1 MRTRDDLKRW
11 KNYGYVMAPSNPRTK
26 QPKTAFLGNY
36 NNDGTKKFE
45 HKKDWPDDE
54 LMKAECLTKYERES
68 KTYTVDF
75 DDPDWIAHGYCSML
89 PDTFT
94 DGKIVDGKEITT
106 HKTYKIN
113 GAGAVKF
120 KYPPDAKGKNDG
132 LLVETLYSTNTIFE
146 GEGRAIINDVPPAET
161 NVDELEKK
169 LKLICFFTEVEKLY
183 DLSEGQG
190 LRDDFNLKFTGALA
204 RLDEQEYPTD
214 LLDRFH
220 EQFLINVN
228 DTAEV
233 KNRLKIARQRKNLE
247 VGKNVYGIKDLASC
261 LYVKSIPAYDLLK
274 PEEDAAVD
282 AQQLAEDS
290 DPKEYP
296 LIDGNTFDTIE
307 YPKVDYIM
315 KPIFTTR
322 SFNQIYGYYES
333 GKTVFGLALSI
344 AMASGQEFL
353 DWKCETSVPTLY
365 VESELPAELF
375 KKVRSSILM
384 QYYDINN
391 PQNNTYKGHRHFTLT
406 QDDLTN
412 NGFKYGFKSVAV
424 AKEHGKKAAED
435 YGRRGREFIESLLY
449 RIEKQTG
456 QKPFYFL
463 DNMSRLATF
472 DENKAPD
479 WHPFINWGIDLK
491 NKGYSGCF
499 VHHAN
504 KGNGNKGSSGSSF
517 IGRLLDTSIQLTKLE
532 NDYRFEM
539 PGDKNLQSSIEFDK
553 SRGFGG
559 SKWTRKRIITM
570 NEDGEWSNYPFLKQ
584 ISFEILKLHNQGLS
598 QEEIRQMANDKQVR
612 DANDNDYSASSV
624 DRLYLEL
631 VKEGLIIKE
640 RQAGCW
646 SCKKPISTEG
656 DEICDKCKTGIIC
669 TNVSD
674 ITGKECGKC
683 RCEKPK
689 KKK

>member
-1 MRTRDDLKRW
+1 MRTRDDLERW
-11 KNYGYVMAPSNPRTK
+11 RNFGFVMTPSDPETKAPITK
-26 QPKTAFLGNY
+26 EGKHFFDWTDDQLEIARRLAFY
-36 NNDGTKKFE
+36 Q
-45 HKKDWPDDE
+45 
-54 LMKAECLTKYERES
+54 RES
-68 KTYTVDF
+68 GVYTVDF
-75 DDPDWIAHGYCSML
+75 DDPDRVAHGYSSML

-94 DGKIVDGKEITT
+94 DGKVVNGSWLVT

-113 GAGAVKF
+113 GAGALKF
-120 KYPPDAKGKNDG
+120 RYPLDAKGKEDG
-132 LLVETLYSTNTIFE
+132 LLIETLYSTNTIFDGVDDE
-146 GEGRAIINDVPPAET
+146 KAVLNDVPPVET

-183 DLSEGQG
+183 DIGEGA
-190 LRDDFNLKFTGALA
+190 RDDFQLRLTGCLA
-204 RLDEQEYPTD
+204 RLDTHEYPTD
-214 LLDRFH
+214 ILDRFH
-220 EQFLINVN
+220 EQFLINVK
-228 DTAEV
+228 DTEEI
-233 KNRLKIARQRKNLE
+233 KKRLKIARQRKNLE
-247 VGKNVYGIKDLASC
+247 AGKNVYGIKDLASC
-261 LYVKSIPAYDLLK
+261 LHVKSIPAYDLLK
-274 PEEDAAVD
+274 PEEDDAVD
-282 AQQLAEDS
+282 TQEAMEES

-296 LIDGNTFDTIE
+296 LISGDVFDTID

-315 KPIFTTR
+315 EPIFTTR

-353 DWKCETSVPTLY
+353 GWECKNSVPTLY

-375 KKVRSSILM
+375 KGVRSSILN
-384 QYYDINN
+384 QYYDVNN
-391 PQNNTYKGHRHFTLT
+391 PQNSKFRGDRHFTLT

-412 NGFKYGFKSVAV
+412 NGFKYGFKSIAV

-449 RIEKQTG
+449 RIENQTG

-499 VHHAN
+499 IHHAN

-532 NDYRFEM
+532 NDYRFNM
-539 PGDKNLQSSIEFDK
+539 SGDKNLQSSIEFDK

-559 SKWTRKRIITM
+559 SKWTRKRIITF
-570 NEDGEWSNYPFLKQ
+570 NQDGEWEHYPFLKQ
-584 ISFEILKLHNQGLS
+584 ISFEILRLSEHGLT
-598 QEEIRQMANDKQVR
+598 QEEIRKMAENKEVR
-612 DANDNDYSASSV
+612 DGSDVAYSASSV

-631 VKEGLIIKE
+631 VKEGLIEKKRE
-640 RQAGCW
+640 TRCW
-646 SCKKPISTEG
+646 SCKQPIST
-656 DEICDKCKTGIIC
+656 DEDGSCEKCKTGIPC
-669 TNVSD
+669 SN
-674 ITGKECGKC
+674 CGKC
-683 RCEKPK
+683 ICEKPK

>member
-1 MRTRDDLKRW
+1 MVRSIDDLERW
-11 KNYGYVMAPSNPRTK
+11 KNYGFVMTPSDPETK
-26 QPKTAFLGNY
+26 RPITVDGKHCFDWSDDQLERAKRVAFY
-36 NNDGTKKFE
+36 Q
-45 HKKDWPDDE
+45 
-54 LMKAECLTKYERES
+54 RES
-68 KTYTVDF
+68 GVYTVDF
-75 DDPDWIAHGYCSML
+75 DDPDRVAHGYCSML

-94 DGKIVDGKEITT
+94 DGKVVDGKMITT

-120 KYPPDAKGKNDG
+120 KYPKDAKGKKDG
-132 LLVETLYSTNTIFE
+132 LLIETLTSTTTIFE
-146 GEGRAIINDVPPAET
+146 GNGGKAVLNDVPPAET

-169 LKLICFFTEVEKLY
+169 LKLICFFTEIEKLY

-204 RLDEQEYPTD
+204 RLDEKEYPTD
-214 LLDRFH
+214 LLNQFH
-220 EQFLINVN
+220 EQFLFNVN
-228 DTAEV
+228 DTAEL

-247 VGKNVYGIKDLASC
+247 AGKNVFGIKDLASC
-261 LYVKSIPAYDLLK
+261 LDVKSIPAYDLLK
-274 PEEDAAVD
+274 PNEIDSNEPLEDLD
-282 AQQLAEDS
+282 AT

-296 LIDGNTFDTIE
+296 LISGDVFDTIE

-315 KPIFTTR
+315 EPIFTTR

-344 AMASGQEFL
+344 AMASGKDFL
-353 DWKCETSVPTLY
+353 DWKCEKSVPTLY

-384 QYYDINN
+384 QYYDVNN
-391 PQNNTYKGHRHFTLT
+391 PQNTTYKGHRHFTLT

-424 AKEHGKKAAED
+424 AKEHGKKASED
-435 YGRRGREFIESLLY
+435 YGRRGREFIENLLY
-449 RIEKQTG
+449 KIEKQTG
-456 QKPFYFL
+456 EKPFYFL

-504 KGNGNKGSSGSSF
+504 KGNGSKGSSGSSF

-532 NDYRFEM
+532 NDYRFDM

-584 ISFEILKLHNQGLS
+584 ISFVILGLHNQGLT
-598 QEEIRQMANDKQVR
+598 QEEIRNMAKDKQVR
-612 DANDNDYSASSV
+612 DANDNDYSPSHV

-631 VKEGLIIKE
+631 VKEGLIVKSRE
-640 RQAGCW
+640 TGCW
-646 SCKKPISTEG
+646 SCKKPISTDG

-669 TNVSD
+669 TNVND
-674 ITGKECGKC
+674 KTGKECGKC

>member
-1 MRTRDDLKRW
+1 MRTRDDLERW
-11 KNYGYVMAPSNPRTK
+11 RNFGFIMTPSDPDTKAPITVDGKHCFIWSNDQLEIARRL
-26 QPKTAFLGNY
+26 AF
-36 NNDGTKKFE
+36 F
-45 HKKDWPDDE
+45 HK
-54 LMKAECLTKYERES
+54 ES
-68 KTYTVDF
+68 GVYTVDF
-75 DDPDWIAHGYCSML
+75 DDPDRVANDYSSML

-94 DGKIVDGKEITT
+94 DGKVVDGKMITT

-120 KYPPDAKGKNDG
+120 KYPPDAKGKKDG
-132 LLVETLYSTNTIFE
+132 LLIETLTSTNTIFDGVDE
-146 GEGRAIINDVPPAET
+146 DKAVLNDVPPVET

-169 LKLICFFTEVEKLY
+169 LKLICFFTEVQKLY
-183 DLSEGQG
+183 DVGDG
-190 LRDDFNLKFTGALA
+190 ARDDFHLKFTGALA
-204 RLDEQEYPTD
+204 RLDEQEYQTD
-214 LLDRFH
+214 LLDQFH

-228 DTAEV
+228 DTTEI
-233 KNRLKIARQRKNLE
+233 KKRLKIARQRKNLKA
-247 VGKNVYGIKDLASC
+247 GKNVYGIKDLASC
-261 LYVKSIPAYDLLK
+261 LDVKSIPAYDLLK
-274 PEEDAAVD
+274 PEEDATPDVEVD
-282 AQQLAEDS
+282 LTAT

-296 LIDGNTFDTIE
+296 LISGDVFDTID

-315 KPIFTTR
+315 EPIFTSR

-353 DWKCETSVPTLY
+353 DWKCQNSVPTLY

-384 QYYDINN
+384 QYYDVNN
-391 PQNNTYKGHRHFTLT
+391 PENNTYKGHRHFTLT

-424 AKEHGKKAAED
+424 AKEHGKKASED

-449 RIEKQTG
+449 KIEKKTG

-504 KGNGNKGSSGSSF
+504 KGNGAKGSSGSSF

-539 PGDKNLQSSIEFDK
+539 SGDKNLQSSIEFDK

-570 NEDGEWSNYPFLKQ
+570 NEEGEWSNYPFLKQ

-598 QEEIRQMANDKQVR
+598 QEEIRQLAKDKQVR

-631 VKEGLIIKE
+631 VREKLIIKDRE
-640 RQAGCW
+640 TFCW
-646 SCKKPISTEG
+646 SCKKPISSDG
-656 DEICDKCKTGIIC
+656 DEKCGTCKSGIIC
-669 TNVSD
+669 TNVND
-674 ITGKECGKC
+674 NTGEECGKC

>member
-1 MRTRDDLKRW
+1 MTRSIDDLKRW
-11 KNYGYVMAPSNPRTK
+11 KNYGFVMTPVAKDKSPGLEPQQKWRYDWSDEALLEAERIGVFHAPS
-26 QPKTAFLGNY
+26 
-36 NNDGTKKFE
+36 
-45 HKKDWPDDE
+45 
-54 LMKAECLTKYERES
+54 S
-68 KTYTVDF
+68 VYTIDF
-75 DDPDWIAHGYCSML
+75 DDPDYVAHGYCSML

-94 DGKIVDGKEITT
+94 DGKVVDGSWVTT

-113 GAGAVKF
+113 GAGAAKF
-120 KYPPDAKGKNDG
+120 KYPPKANGKKDG
-132 LLVETLYSTNTIFE
+132 LLIETLSSTQTIFD
-146 GEGRAIINDVPPAET
+146 GQDDKAVLNDVPPVEI

-183 DLSEGQG
+183 DIGEGA
-190 LRDDFNLKFTGALA
+190 RDDFHLKFTGALA
-204 RLDEQEYPTD
+204 RLAEPDYPTD
-214 LLDRFH
+214 LLDKFH

-228 DTAEV
+228 DTTEI
-233 KNRLKIARQRKNLE
+233 KKRLKVARQRKNLDAD
-247 VGKNVYGIKDLASC
+247 KNVYGIKDLASH
-261 LYVKSIPAYDLLK
+261 LNVKSIPAYDLLK
-274 PEEDAAVD
+274 PTEMDSNEPIEYVD
-282 AQQLAEDS
+282 S
-290 DPKEYP
+290 TDPKEYP
-296 LIDGNTFDTIE
+296 LISGDVFDTIE

-315 KPIFTTR
+315 EPIFTTR

-344 AMASGQEFL
+344 AMASGKDFL
-353 DWKCETSVPTLY
+353 DWKCEKSVPTLY

-384 QYYDINN
+384 QYYDVNN
-391 PQNNTYKGHRHFTLT
+391 PQNTTYKGHRHFTLT

-424 AKEHGKKAAED
+424 AKEHGKKASED
-435 YGRRGREFIESLLY
+435 YGRRGREFIENLLY
-449 RIEKQTG
+449 KIEKQTG
-456 QKPFYFL
+456 EKPFYFL

-504 KGNGNKGSSGSSF
+504 KGNGSKGSSGSSF

-532 NDYRFEM
+532 NDYRFDM

-584 ISFEILKLHNQGLS
+584 ISFVILGLHNQGLT
-598 QEEIRQMANDKQVR
+598 QEEIRNMAKDKQVR

-669 TNVSD
+669 TNVND
-674 ITGKECGKC
+674 KTGKECGKC

>member
-1 MRTRDDLKRW
+1 MRTRDDLERW
-11 KNYGYVMAPSNPRTK
+11 RNFGFVMTPSDPETKAPITK
-26 QPKTAFLGNY
+26 DGKHFFDWTDDQLEIARRLAFY
-36 NNDGTKKFE
+36 Q
-45 HKKDWPDDE
+45 
-54 LMKAECLTKYERES
+54 RES
-68 KTYTVDF
+68 GVYTVDF
-75 DDPDWIAHGYCSML
+75 DDPDRVAHGYSSML

-94 DGKIVDGKEITT
+94 DGKVVNGSWLVT

-113 GAGAVKF
+113 GAGALKF
-120 KYPPDAKGKNDG
+120 RYPLDAKGKEDG
-132 LLVETLYSTNTIFE
+132 LLIETLYSTNTIFDGVDDE
-146 GEGRAIINDVPPAET
+146 KAVLNDVPPVET

-183 DLSEGQG
+183 DIGEGA
-190 LRDDFNLKFTGALA
+190 RDDFQLRLTGCLA
-204 RLDEQEYPTD
+204 RLDTHEYPTD
-214 LLDRFH
+214 MLDRFH
-220 EQFLINVN
+220 EQFLINVK
-228 DTAEV
+228 DTEEI
-233 KNRLKIARQRKNLE
+233 KKRLKIARQRKNLE
-247 VGKNVYGIKDLASC
+247 AGKNVYGIKDLASY
-261 LYVKSIPAYDLLK
+261 LKVKSIPAYDLLK

-282 AQQLAEDS
+282 ALEEMEES

-296 LIDGNTFDTIE
+296 LISGDMFETID

-315 KPIFTTR
+315 EPIFTTR

-353 DWKCETSVPTLY
+353 GWKCETSVPTLY

-375 KKVRSSILM
+375 KKVRNSILN

-391 PQNNTYKGHRHFTLT
+391 PENNTFKGNRHFTLT

-412 NGFKYGFKSVAV
+412 NGFKYGFKSIAV

-504 KGNGNKGSSGSSF
+504 KGNGSKGSSGSSF

-532 NDYRFEM
+532 NDYRFDM

-584 ISFEILKLHNQGLS
+584 ISFVILGLHNQGLT
-598 QEEIRQMANDKQVR
+598 QEEIRNMAKDKQVR
-612 DANDNDYSASSV
+612 DANDNDYSPSHV

-631 VKEGLIIKE
+631 VKEGLIVKE

-646 SCKKPISTEG
+646 SCKKPISTDG

-669 TNVSD
+669 TNVND
-674 ITGKECGKC
+674 KTGKECGKC

>member
-1 MRTRDDLKRW
+1 MRTRDDLERW
-11 KNYGYVMAPSNPRTK
+11 RNFGFVMTPSDPETKAPITK
-26 QPKTAFLGNY
+26 DGKHFFDWTDDQLEIARRLAFY
-36 NNDGTKKFE
+36 Q
-45 HKKDWPDDE
+45 
-54 LMKAECLTKYERES
+54 RES
-68 KTYTVDF
+68 GVYTVDF
-75 DDPDWIAHGYCSML
+75 DDPDQVAHGYISML

-94 DGKIVDGKEITT
+94 DGKVADWCDAVMAT

-113 GAGAVKF
+113 GAGPVKF
-120 KYPPDAKGKNDG
+120 KYPPDAKGKKDG

-146 GEGRAIINDVPPAET
+146 GEGRIIINDVSPAET

-169 LKLICFFTEVEKLY
+169 LKLICFFTEVQKLY
-183 DLSEGQG
+183 DVGDG
-190 LRDDFNLKFTGALA
+190 ARDDFHLKFTGCLA

-214 LLDRFH
+214 LLDMFH

-228 DTAEV
+228 DTTEI
-233 KNRLKIARQRKNLE
+233 KKRLKIARQRKNLE
-247 VGKNVYGIKDLASC
+247 AAKNVYGIKDLAS
-261 LYVKSIPAYDLLK
+261 YFNVKSIPAYDLLK

-282 AQQLAEDS
+282 TQEAMEES

-296 LIDGNTFDTIE
+296 LISGDVFDTID

-315 KPIFTTR
+315 EPIFTTR

-384 QYYDINN
+384 QYYDVNN
-391 PQNNTYKGHRHFTLT
+391 PQNNTFKGDRHFTLT

-412 NGFKYGFKSVAV
+412 NGFKYGFKSIAV

-504 KGNGNKGSSGSSF
+504 KGNGSKGSSGSSF

-539 PGDKNLQSSIEFDK
+539 SGDKNLQSSIEFDK

-559 SKWTRKRIITM
+559 SKWTRKRIVTM

-631 VKEGLIIKE
+631 VKEGLIEKKRE
-640 RQAGCW
+640 TRCW
-646 SCKKPISTEG
+646 SCKQPIST
-656 DEICDKCKTGIIC
+656 DEDGSCEKCKTGIPC
-669 TNVSD
+669 SN
-674 ITGKECGKC
+674 CGKC
-683 RCEKPK
+683 ICEKPK

>member
-1 MRTRDDLKRW
+1 MRTRDDLERWRNFGFIMTPSDPDTKAPITVDGKHCFIWSNDQLEIAKRL
-11 KNYGYVMAPSNPRTK
+11 
-26 QPKTAFLGNY
+26 AF
-36 NNDGTKKFE
+36 F
-45 HKKDWPDDE
+45 HK
-54 LMKAECLTKYERES
+54 ES
-68 KTYTVDF
+68 GVYTIDF
-75 DDPDWIAHGYCSML
+75 DDPDRVANDYSSML

-94 DGKIVDGKEITT
+94 DGKVVNGSWVVT

-120 KYPPDAKGKNDG
+120 RYPPDAKGKKDG
-132 LLVETLYSTNTIFE
+132 LLIETLTSTNTIFDGVDE
-146 GEGRAIINDVPPAET
+146 DKAVLNDVPPVET

-169 LKLICFFTEVEKLY
+169 LKLICFFTEVQKLY
-183 DLSEGQG
+183 DVGDG
-190 LRDDFNLKFTGALA
+190 ARDDFHLKFTGALA
-204 RLDEQEYPTD
+204 RLDEQEYQTD
-214 LLDRFH
+214 LLDQFH

-228 DTAEV
+228 DTTEI
-233 KNRLKIARQRKNLE
+233 KKRLKIARQRKNLKA
-247 VGKNVYGIKDLASC
+247 GKNVYGIKDLASC
-261 LYVKSIPAYDLLK
+261 LDVKSIPAYDLLK
-274 PEEDAAVD
+274 PEEDATPDVEVD
-282 AQQLAEDS
+282 LTAT

-296 LIDGNTFDTIE
+296 LISGDVFDTID

-315 KPIFTTR
+315 EPIFTSR

-353 DWKCETSVPTLY
+353 DWKCQNSVPTLY

-384 QYYDINN
+384 QYYDVNN
-391 PQNNTYKGHRHFTLT
+391 PENNTYKGHRHFTLT

-424 AKEHGKKAAED
+424 AKEHGKKASDD

-449 RIEKQTG
+449 KIEKKTG

-504 KGNGNKGSSGSSF
+504 KGNGAKGSSGSSF

-539 PGDKNLQSSIEFDK
+539 SGDKNLQSSIEFDK

-570 NEDGEWSNYPFLKQ
+570 NEEGEWSNYPFLKQ

-598 QEEIRQMANDKQVR
+598 QEEIRQLAKDKQVR

-631 VKEGLIIKE
+631 VKEKLIVKDRE
-640 RQAGCW
+640 TFCW
-646 SCKKPISTEG
+646 SCKKPISSDG
-656 DEICDKCKTGIIC
+656 DEKCGTCKSGIIC
-669 TNVSD
+669 TNVND
-674 ITGKECGKC
+674 NTGEECGKC

>member
-1 MRTRDDLKRW
+1 MRTRDDLERWRNFGFIMTPSDPDTKAPITVDGKHCFIWSNDQLEIAKRL
-11 KNYGYVMAPSNPRTK
+11 
-26 QPKTAFLGNY
+26 AF
-36 NNDGTKKFE
+36 F
-45 HKKDWPDDE
+45 HK
-54 LMKAECLTKYERES
+54 ES
-68 KTYTVDF
+68 GVYTIDF
-75 DDPDWIAHGYCSML
+75 DDPDRVANDYSSML

-94 DGKIVDGKEITT
+94 DGKVVNGSWVVT

-120 KYPPDAKGKNDG
+120 RYPPDAKGKKDG
-132 LLVETLYSTNTIFE
+132 LLIETLTSTNTIFDGVDE
-146 GEGRAIINDVPPAET
+146 DKAVLNDVPPVET

-169 LKLICFFTEVEKLY
+169 LKLICFFTEVQKLY
-183 DLSEGQG
+183 DVGDG
-190 LRDDFNLKFTGALA
+190 ARDDFHLKFTGALA
-204 RLDEQEYPTD
+204 RLDEQEYQTD
-214 LLDRFH
+214 LLDQFH

-228 DTAEV
+228 DTTEI
-233 KNRLKIARQRKNLE
+233 KKRLKIARQRKNLKA
-247 VGKNVYGIKDLASC
+247 GKNVYGIKDLASC
-261 LYVKSIPAYDLLK
+261 LDVKSIPAYDLLK
-274 PEEDAAVD
+274 PEEDATPDVEVD
-282 AQQLAEDS
+282 LTAT

-296 LIDGNTFDTIE
+296 LISGDVFDTID

-315 KPIFTTR
+315 EPIFTSR

-353 DWKCETSVPTLY
+353 DWKCQNSVPTLY

-384 QYYDINN
+384 QYYDVNN
-391 PQNNTYKGHRHFTLT
+391 PENNTYKGHRHFTLT

-424 AKEHGKKAAED
+424 AKEHGKKASDD

-449 RIEKQTG
+449 KIEKKTG
-456 QKPFYFL
+456 QKPF
-463 DNMSRLATF
+463 
-472 DENKAPD
+472 

-499 VHHAN
+499 IHHAN
-504 KGNGNKGSSGSSF
+504 KGNGAKGSSGSSF

-539 PGDKNLQSSIEFDK
+539 SGDKNLQSSIEFDK

-570 NEDGEWSNYPFLKQ
+570 NEEGEWSNYPFLKQ

-598 QEEIRQMANDKQVR
+598 QEEIRQLAKDKQVR

-631 VKEGLIIKE
+631 VKEKLIVKDRE
-640 RQAGCW
+640 TFCW
-646 SCKKPISTEG
+646 SCKKPISSDG
-656 DEICDKCKTGIIC
+656 DEKCGTCKSGIIC
-669 TNVSD
+669 TNVND
-674 ITGKECGKC
+674 NTGEECGKC

>member
-1 MRTRDDLKRW
+1 MRTLDDLERW
-11 KNYGYVMAPSNPRTK
+11 KSYGFVMTPSDPETKAPITINGKHFFDWTDSQLERAK
-26 QPKTAFLGNY
+26 RVAFY
-36 NNDGTKKFE
+36 Q
-45 HKKDWPDDE
+45 
-54 LMKAECLTKYERES
+54 RES
-68 KTYTVDF
+68 GVYTVDF
-75 DDPDWIAHGYCSML
+75 DDPDYVAHGYISML

-94 DGKIVDGKEITT
+94 DGKKVNFGTRPNEDIRTVPT

-113 GAGAVKF
+113 GAGAVNF
-120 KYPPDAKGKNDG
+120 KYPLDAKGKKDG
-132 LLVETLYSTNTIFE
+132 LLVETLFSTNTIFE
-146 GEGRAIINDVPPAET
+146 GRGGRLVINDVPPAET
-161 NVDELEKK
+161 NVYELKKK

-183 DLSEGQG
+183 DVGEGA
-190 LRDDFNLKFTGALA
+190 RDDFQLRLTGCLA

-228 DTAEV
+228 DTEEI
-233 KNRLKIARQRKNLE
+233 KKRLKIARQRKNLE
-247 VGKNVYGIKDLASC
+247 AGKNVYGIKDLASY
-261 LYVKSIPAYDLLK
+261 LDVKSIPAYDLLK
-274 PEEDAAVD
+274 PEEDAADAVD
-282 AQQLAEDS
+282 DLEKMEQS

-296 LIDGNTFDTIE
+296 LISGDVFETID

-315 KPIFTTR
+315 EPIFTTR

-353 DWKCETSVPTLY
+353 GWKCETSVPTLY

-375 KKVRSSILM
+375 KKVRSSILN

-391 PQNNTYKGHRHFTLT
+391 PENNTFKGNRHFTLT

-412 NGFKYGFKSVAV
+412 NGFKYGFKSIAV

-463 DNMSRLATF
+463 DNMSRLATI

-504 KGNGNKGSSGSSF
+504 KGSGSKGSSGSSF

-570 NEDGEWSNYPFLKQ
+570 NEDGEWSHYPFLKQ

-598 QEEIRQMANDKQVR
+598 QEEIRKMAENKEVR
-612 DANDNDYSASSV
+612 DGSDTPYSASSV

-631 VKEGLIIKE
+631 VREGLIDRE
-640 RQAGCW
+640 TFCW
-646 SCKKPISTEG
+646 SCKKPISSDG
-656 DEICDKCKTGIIC
+656 DEKCETCKTGIIC
-669 TNVSD
+669 TNVND
-674 ITGKECGKC
+674 KTGEECGKC
-683 RCEKPK
+683 ICQKPK

>member
-1 MRTRDDLKRW
+1 MVRSIDDLERW
-11 KNYGYVMAPSNPRTK
+11 KNYGFVMTPSDPETK
-26 QPKTAFLGNY
+26 RPITVDGKHCFDWSDDQLERAKRVAFY
-36 NNDGTKKFE
+36 Q
-45 HKKDWPDDE
+45 
-54 LMKAECLTKYERES
+54 RES
-68 KTYTVDF
+68 GVYTVDF
-75 DDPDWIAHGYCSML
+75 DDPDRVAHGYCSML

-94 DGKIVDGKEITT
+94 DGKVVDGKMITT

-120 KYPPDAKGKNDG
+120 KYPKDAKGKNDG
-132 LLVETLYSTNTIFE
+132 LLIETLTSTTTIFE
-146 GEGRAIINDVPPAET
+146 GNGGKAVLNDVPPAET

-169 LKLICFFTEVEKLY
+169 LKLICFFTEIEKLY

-204 RLDEQEYPTD
+204 RLDEKEYPTD
-214 LLDRFH
+214 LLNQFH
-220 EQFLINVN
+220 EQFLFNVN
-228 DTAEV
+228 DTAEL

-247 VGKNVYGIKDLASC
+247 AGKNVFGIKDLASY
-261 LYVKSIPAYDLLK
+261 LDVKSIPAYDLLK
-274 PEEDAAVD
+274 PNEIDSNEPLEDLD
-282 AQQLAEDS
+282 AT

-296 LIDGNTFDTIE
+296 LISGDVFDTIE

-315 KPIFTTR
+315 EPIFTTR

-344 AMASGQEFL
+344 AMASGKDFL
-353 DWKCETSVPTLY
+353 DWKCEKSVPTLY

-384 QYYDINN
+384 QYYDVNN
-391 PQNNTYKGHRHFTLT
+391 PQNTTYKGHRHFTLT

-424 AKEHGKKAAED
+424 AKEHGKKASED
-435 YGRRGREFIESLLY
+435 YGRRGREFIENLLY
-449 RIEKQTG
+449 KIEKQTG
-456 QKPFYFL
+456 EKPFYFL

-504 KGNGNKGSSGSSF
+504 KGNGSKGSSGSSF

-532 NDYRFEM
+532 NDYRFDM

-584 ISFEILKLHNQGLS
+584 ISFVILGLHNQGLT
-598 QEEIRQMANDKQVR
+598 QEEIRNMAKDKQVR
-612 DANDNDYSASSV
+612 DANDNDYSPSHV

-631 VKEGLIIKE
+631 VKEELIVKSRE
-640 RQAGCW
+640 TGCW
-646 SCKKPISTEG
+646 SCKKPISTDG

-669 TNVSD
+669 TNVND
-674 ITGKECGKC
+674 KTGKECGKC

>member
-1 MRTRDDLKRW
+1 MTRSIDDLKRW
-11 KNYGYVMAPSNPRTK
+11 KSYGFNMTPVAKDKSPGLKPQQKWRYDWSDEELLEAERIGVFHAPS
-26 QPKTAFLGNY
+26 
-36 NNDGTKKFE
+36 
-45 HKKDWPDDE
+45 
-54 LMKAECLTKYERES
+54 S
-68 KTYTVDF
+68 VYTVDF
-75 DDPDWIAHGYCSML
+75 DDPDRIAHGYSSML

-94 DGKIVDGKEITT
+94 DGKVVDGSWVVT

-120 KYPPDAKGKNDG
+120 KYPPKAKGKNDG
-132 LLVETLYSTNTIFE
+132 LLIETLSSTQTIFD
-146 GEGRAIINDVPPAET
+146 GQDDKAVLNDVPPVET

-183 DLSEGQG
+183 DIGEGA
-190 LRDDFNLKFTGALA
+190 RDEFHLKFTGALA
-204 RLDEQEYPTD
+204 RLEEQEYPTD
-214 LLDRFH
+214 LLDMFH

-228 DTAEV
+228 DTAEI

-247 VGKNVYGIKDLASC
+247 AGKNVYGIKDLASH
-261 LYVKSIPAYDLLK
+261 LNVKSIPAYDLLK
-274 PEEDAAVD
+274 PTEMDSNEPLEDAMYAT
-282 AQQLAEDS
+282 

-296 LIDGNTFDTIE
+296 LISGDVFDTIE

-315 KPIFTTR
+315 EPIFTTR

-344 AMASGQEFL
+344 AMASGQDFL
-353 DWKCETSVPTLY
+353 DWKCEKSVPTLY

-384 QYYDINN
+384 QYYDVNN
-391 PQNNTYKGHRHFTLT
+391 PANNTYKGHRHFTLT

-424 AKEHGKKAAED
+424 AKEHGKKASED
-435 YGRRGREFIESLLY
+435 YGRRGREFIENLLY
-449 RIEKQTG
+449 KIEKQTG
-456 QKPFYFL
+456 EKPFYFL

-504 KGNGNKGSSGSSF
+504 KGNGSKGSSGSSF

-532 NDYRFEM
+532 NDYRFDM

-584 ISFEILKLHNQGLS
+584 ISFVILGLHNQGLS
-598 QEEIRQMANDKQVR
+598 QEDIRKLANDKQVR

-631 VKEGLIIKE
+631 VKEGLIPKN
-640 RQAGCW
+640 RKSGCW
-646 SCKKPISTEG
+646 SCKKEISTEA
-656 DEICDKCKTGIIC
+656 DEICQKCKTGIIC
-669 TNVSD
+669 TNVD
-674 ITGKECGKC
+674 DDTGKECGKC

>member
-1 MRTRDDLKRW
+1 MRTRDDLERW
-11 KNYGYVMAPSNPRTK
+11 RNFGFVMTPSDPETKAPITK
-26 QPKTAFLGNY
+26 DGKHFFDWTDDQLEIARRLAFY
-36 NNDGTKKFE
+36 Q
-45 HKKDWPDDE
+45 
-54 LMKAECLTKYERES
+54 RES
-68 KTYTVDF
+68 GVYTVDF
-75 DDPDWIAHGYCSML
+75 DDPDRVAHGYSSML

-94 DGKIVDGKEITT
+94 DGKVVNGSWVVT

-113 GAGAVKF
+113 GAGALKF
-120 KYPPDAKGKNDG
+120 RYPPDAKGKEDG
-132 LLVETLYSTNTIFE
+132 LLIETLYSTNTIFDGVDE
-146 GEGRAIINDVPPAET
+146 EKAVLNDVPPVET

-183 DLSEGQG
+183 DVGEGA
-190 LRDDFNLKFTGALA
+190 RDDFQLRLTGCLA
-204 RLDEQEYPTD
+204 RLDTHEYPTD
-214 LLDRFH
+214 ILDRFH
-220 EQFLINVN
+220 EQFLINVK
-228 DTAEV
+228 DTEEI
-233 KNRLKIARQRKNLE
+233 KKRLKIARQRKNLE
-247 VGKNVYGIKDLASC
+247 AGKNVYGIKDLASC
-261 LYVKSIPAYDLLK
+261 LHVKSIPAYDLLK

-282 AQQLAEDS
+282 AQEAMEES

-296 LIDGNTFDTIE
+296 LISGDVFDTID

-315 KPIFTTR
+315 EPIFTTR

-353 DWKCETSVPTLY
+353 GWKCETSVPTLY

-384 QYYDINN
+384 QYYDVNN
-391 PQNNTYKGHRHFTLT
+391 PENNTYKGHRHFTLT

-424 AKEHGKKAAED
+424 AKEHGKKASED

-449 RIEKQTG
+449 KIEKKTG

-504 KGNGNKGSSGSSF
+504 KGNGAKGSSGSSF

-539 PGDKNLQSSIEFDK
+539 SGDKNLQSSIEFDK

-570 NEDGEWSNYPFLKQ
+570 NEEGEWSNYPFLKQ

-598 QEEIRQMANDKQVR
+598 QEEIRQLAKDKQVR

-631 VKEGLIIKE
+631 VREKLIIKDRE
-640 RQAGCW
+640 TFCW
-646 SCKKPISTEG
+646 SCKKPISSDG
-656 DEICDKCKTGIIC
+656 DEKCGTCKSGIIC
-669 TNVSD
+669 TNVND
-674 ITGKECGKC
+674 NTGEECGKC
-683 RCEKPK
+683 RCENPK

>member
-1 MRTRDDLKRW
+1 MVRSIDDLERW
-11 KNYGYVMAPSNPRTK
+11 KNYGFVMTPSDPETK
-26 QPKTAFLGNY
+26 RPITVDGKHCFDWSDDQLERAKRVAFY
-36 NNDGTKKFE
+36 Q
-45 HKKDWPDDE
+45 
-54 LMKAECLTKYERES
+54 RES
-68 KTYTVDF
+68 GVYTVDF
-75 DDPDWIAHGYCSML
+75 DDPDRVAHGYCSML

-94 DGKIVDGKEITT
+94 DGKVVDGKMITT

-120 KYPPDAKGKNDG
+120 KYPKDAKGKNDG
-132 LLVETLYSTNTIFE
+132 LLIETLTSTTTIFE
-146 GEGRAIINDVPPAET
+146 GKGGKAVINDVPPAET

-169 LKLICFFTEVEKLY
+169 LKLICFFTEIEKLY

-204 RLDEQEYPTD
+204 RLDEKEYPTD
-214 LLDRFH
+214 LLNQFH
-220 EQFLINVN
+220 EQFLFNVN
-228 DTAEV
+228 DTAEL

-247 VGKNVYGIKDLASC
+247 AGKNVFGIKDLASC
-261 LYVKSIPAYDLLK
+261 LDVKSIPAYDLLK
-274 PEEDAAVD
+274 PNEIDSNEPLEDLD
-282 AQQLAEDS
+282 AT

-296 LIDGNTFDTIE
+296 LISGDVFDTIE

-315 KPIFTTR
+315 EPIFTTR

-344 AMASGQEFL
+344 AMASGKDFL
-353 DWKCETSVPTLY
+353 DWKCEKSVPTLY

-384 QYYDINN
+384 QYYDVNN
-391 PQNNTYKGHRHFTLT
+391 PQNTTYKGHRHFTLT

-424 AKEHGKKAAED
+424 AKEHGKKASED
-435 YGRRGREFIESLLY
+435 YGRRGREFIENLLY
-449 RIEKQTG
+449 KIEKQTG
-456 QKPFYFL
+456 EKPFYFL

-504 KGNGNKGSSGSSF
+504 KGNGSKGSSGSSF

-532 NDYRFEM
+532 NDYRFDM

-584 ISFEILKLHNQGLS
+584 ISFVILGLHNQGLT
-598 QEEIRQMANDKQVR
+598 QEEIRNMAKDKQVR
-612 DANDNDYSASSV
+612 DANDNDYSPSHV

-631 VKEGLIIKE
+631 VKEGLIVKSRE
-640 RQAGCW
+640 TGCW
-646 SCKKPISTEG
+646 SCKKPISTDG

-669 TNVSD
+669 TNVND
-674 ITGKECGKC
+674 KTGKECGKC

>member
-1 MRTRDDLKRW
+1 MRTRDDLERW
-11 KNYGYVMAPSNPRTK
+11 RNFGFVMTPSDPETKAPITK
-26 QPKTAFLGNY
+26 DGKHFFDWTDDQLEIARRLAFY
-36 NNDGTKKFE
+36 Q
-45 HKKDWPDDE
+45 
-54 LMKAECLTKYERES
+54 RES
-68 KTYTVDF
+68 GVYTVDF
-75 DDPDWIAHGYCSML
+75 DDPDRVAHGYSSML

-94 DGKIVDGKEITT
+94 DGKVVNGSWLVT

-113 GAGAVKF
+113 GAGALKF
-120 KYPPDAKGKNDG
+120 RYPPDAKGKEDG
-132 LLVETLYSTNTIFE
+132 LLIETLYSTNTIFDGVDE
-146 GEGRAIINDVPPAET
+146 EKAVLNDVPPVET

-183 DLSEGQG
+183 DVGEGA
-190 LRDDFNLKFTGALA
+190 RDDFQLRLTGCLA
-204 RLDEQEYPTD
+204 RLDTHEYPTD
-214 LLDRFH
+214 ILDRFH
-220 EQFLINVN
+220 EQFLINVK
-228 DTAEV
+228 DTEEI
-233 KNRLKIARQRKNLE
+233 KKRLKIARQRKNLE
-247 VGKNVYGIKDLASC
+247 AGKNVYGIKDLASC
-261 LYVKSIPAYDLLK
+261 LHVKSIPAYDLLK

-282 AQQLAEDS
+282 AQEAMEES

-296 LIDGNTFDTIE
+296 LISGDVFDTID

-315 KPIFTTR
+315 EPIFTTR

-353 DWKCETSVPTLY
+353 GWKCETSVPTLY

-384 QYYDINN
+384 QYYDVNN
-391 PQNNTYKGHRHFTLT
+391 PQNNTFKGDRHFTLT

-412 NGFKYGFKSVAV
+412 NGFKYGFKSIAV

-504 KGNGNKGSSGSSF
+504 KGNGSKGSSGSSF

-539 PGDKNLQSSIEFDK
+539 SGDKNLQSSIEFDK

-584 ISFEILKLHNQGLS
+584 ISFEILKLHNQGFS

-631 VKEGLIIKE
+631 VKEGLIEKKRE
-640 RQAGCW
+640 TRCW
-646 SCKKPISTEG
+646 SCKQPIST
-656 DEICDKCKTGIIC
+656 DEDGSCEKCKTGIPC
-669 TNVSD
+669 SN
-674 ITGKECGKC
+674 CGKC
-683 RCEKPK
+683 ICEKPK

>member
-1 MRTRDDLKRW
+1 MVRSIDDLERW
-11 KNYGYVMAPSNPRTK
+11 KNYGFVMTPSDPETK
-26 QPKTAFLGNY
+26 RPITVDGKHCFDWSDDQLERAKRVAFY
-36 NNDGTKKFE
+36 Q
-45 HKKDWPDDE
+45 
-54 LMKAECLTKYERES
+54 RES
-68 KTYTVDF
+68 GVYTVDF
-75 DDPDWIAHGYCSML
+75 DDPDRVAHGYCSML

-94 DGKIVDGKEITT
+94 DGKSVDGKMIPT

-120 KYPPDAKGKNDG
+120 KYPKDAKGKNDG
-132 LLVETLYSTNTIFE
+132 LLIETLTSTTTIFE
-146 GEGRAIINDVPPAET
+146 GKGGKAVINDVPPAET

-169 LKLICFFTEVEKLY
+169 LKLICFFTEIEKLY

-204 RLDEQEYPTD
+204 RLDEKEYPTD
-214 LLDRFH
+214 LLNQFH
-220 EQFLINVN
+220 EQFLFNVN
-228 DTAEV
+228 DTAEL

-247 VGKNVYGIKDLASC
+247 AGKNVFGIKDLASC
-261 LYVKSIPAYDLLK
+261 LDVKSIPAYDLLK
-274 PEEDAAVD
+274 PNEIDSNEPLEDLD
-282 AQQLAEDS
+282 AT

-296 LIDGNTFDTIE
+296 LISGDVFDTIE

-315 KPIFTTR
+315 EPIFTTR

-344 AMASGQEFL
+344 AMASGKDFL
-353 DWKCETSVPTLY
+353 DWKCEKSVPTLY

-384 QYYDINN
+384 QYYDVNN
-391 PQNNTYKGHRHFTLT
+391 PQNTTYKGHRHFTLT

-424 AKEHGKKAAED
+424 AKEHGKKASED
-435 YGRRGREFIESLLY
+435 YGRRGREFIENLLY
-449 RIEKQTG
+449 KIEKQTG
-456 QKPFYFL
+456 EKPFYFL

-504 KGNGNKGSSGSSF
+504 KGNGSKGSSGSSF

-532 NDYRFEM
+532 NDYRFDM

-584 ISFEILKLHNQGLS
+584 ISFVILGLHNQGLT
-598 QEEIRQMANDKQVR
+598 QEEIRNMAKDKQVR
-612 DANDNDYSASSV
+612 DANDNDYSPSHV

-631 VKEGLIIKE
+631 VKEGLIVKSRE
-640 RQAGCW
+640 TGCW
-646 SCKKPISTEG
+646 SCKKPISTDG

-669 TNVSD
+669 TNVND
-674 ITGKECGKC
+674 KTGKECGKC

>member
-1 MRTRDDLKRW
+1 MVRSIDDLERW
-11 KNYGYVMAPSNPRTK
+11 KNYGFVMTPSDPETK
-26 QPKTAFLGNY
+26 RPITVDGKHCFDWSDDQLERAKRVAFY
-36 NNDGTKKFE
+36 Q
-45 HKKDWPDDE
+45 
-54 LMKAECLTKYERES
+54 RES
-68 KTYTVDF
+68 GVYTVDF
-75 DDPDWIAHGYCSML
+75 DDPDRVAHGYCSML

-94 DGKIVDGKEITT
+94 DGKVVDGKMITT

-120 KYPPDAKGKNDG
+120 KYPKDAKGKNDG
-132 LLVETLYSTNTIFE
+132 LLIETLTSTTTIFE
-146 GEGRAIINDVPPAET
+146 GKGGKAVINDVPPAET

-169 LKLICFFTEVEKLY
+169 LKLICFFTEIEKLY

-204 RLDEQEYPTD
+204 RLDEKEYPTD
-214 LLDRFH
+214 LLNQFH
-220 EQFLINVN
+220 EQFLFNVN
-228 DTAEV
+228 DTAEL

-247 VGKNVYGIKDLASC
+247 AGKNVFGIKDLASC
-261 LYVKSIPAYDLLK
+261 LDVKSIPAYDLLK
-274 PEEDAAVD
+274 PNEIDSNEPLEDLD
-282 AQQLAEDS
+282 AT

-296 LIDGNTFDTIE
+296 LISGDVFDTIE

-315 KPIFTTR
+315 EPIFTTR

-344 AMASGQEFL
+344 AMASGKDFL
-353 DWKCETSVPTLY
+353 DWKCEKSVPTLY

-384 QYYDINN
+384 QYYDVNN
-391 PQNNTYKGHRHFTLT
+391 PQNTTYKGHRHFTLT

-424 AKEHGKKAAED
+424 AKEHGKKASED
-435 YGRRGREFIESLLY
+435 YGRRGREFIENLLY
-449 RIEKQTG
+449 KIEKQTG
-456 QKPFYFL
+456 EKPFYFL

-504 KGNGNKGSSGSSF
+504 KGNGSKGSSGSSF

-532 NDYRFEM
+532 NDYRFDM

-584 ISFEILKLHNQGLS
+584 ISFVILGLHNQGLT
-598 QEEIRQMANDKQVR
+598 QEEIRNMAKDKQVR
-612 DANDNDYSASSV
+612 DANDNDYSPSHV

-631 VKEGLIIKE
+631 VKEELIVKSRE
-640 RQAGCW
+640 TGCW
-646 SCKKPISTEG
+646 SCKKPISTDG

-669 TNVSD
+669 TNVND
-674 ITGKECGKC
+674 KTGKECGKC

>member
-11 KNYGYVMAPSNPRTK
+11 KSYGYVMTPSDPETKAPITVDKKHFFDWTDDQLEIAKRL
-26 QPKTAFLGNY
+26 AFY
-36 NNDGTKKFE
+36 Q
-45 HKKDWPDDE
+45 
-54 LMKAECLTKYERES
+54 RES
-68 KTYTVDF
+68 GVYTVDF
-75 DDPDWIAHGYCSML
+75 DDPDYVAHGYCSML

-94 DGKIVDGKEITT
+94 DGKMVDGKLIKT

-113 GAGAVKF
+113 GAGAAKF
-120 KYPPDAKGKNDG
+120 KYPPDAKGKKDG
-132 LLVETLYSTNTIFE
+132 LLVETLHTTNTIFE
-146 GEGRAIINDVPPAET
+146 GGDRVVINDVPPAET

-183 DLSEGQG
+183 DVGDG
-190 LRDDFNLKFTGALA
+190 ARDDFHLKFTGCLA

-214 LLDRFH
+214 LLDMFH

-228 DTAEV
+228 DTTEI
-233 KNRLKIARQRKNLE
+233 KKRLKIARQRKNLE
-247 VGKNVYGIKDLASC
+247 AGKNVYGIKDLAS
-261 LYVKSIPAYDLLK
+261 YFNVKSIRAYDLLK
-274 PEEDAAVD
+274 PPEDAAVD

-353 DWKCETSVPTLY
+353 DWECETPVPTLY

-375 KKVRSSILM
+375 KGVRSSILN
-384 QYYDINN
+384 QYYDVNN
-391 PQNNTYKGHRHFTLT
+391 PQNSKFRGDRHFTLT

-412 NGFKYGFKSVAV
+412 NGFKYGFKSIAV

-435 YGRRGREFIESLLY
+435 YGRKGREFIENLLY
-449 RIEKQTG
+449 KIEKQTG

-504 KGNGNKGSSGSSF
+504 KGNGAKGSSGSSF

-532 NDYRFEM
+532 NDYRFDM
-539 PGDKNLQSSIEFDK
+539 PGNKNLQSSIEFDK

-559 SKWTRKRIITM
+559 SKWTRKRIITF
-570 NEDGEWSNYPFLKQ
+570 NEDGEWSHYPFLKQ
-584 ISFEILKLHNQGLS
+584 VSFEILNLHEQGLT
-598 QEEIRQMANDKQVR
+598 QEEIRQMAKDKEVR
-612 DANDNDYSASSV
+612 DGSDTPYSASSV

-631 VKEGLIIKE
+631 VKEGLIVKE
-640 RQAGCW
+640 RSTGCW
-646 SCKKPISTEG
+646 SCKKPISTDA
-656 DEICDKCKTGIIC
+656 DEICEKCKTGIVC
-669 TNVSD
+669 NNVND
-674 ITGKECGKC
+674 KTGEECGKC
-683 RCEKPK
+683 ICEKPK
-689 KKK
+689 KKKSKY

>member
-1 MRTRDDLKRW
+1 MRTRDDLERWRNFGFIMTPSDPDTKAPITVDGKHCFIWSNDQLEIAKRL
-11 KNYGYVMAPSNPRTK
+11 
-26 QPKTAFLGNY
+26 AF
-36 NNDGTKKFE
+36 F
-45 HKKDWPDDE
+45 HK
-54 LMKAECLTKYERES
+54 ES
-68 KTYTVDF
+68 GVYTIDF
-75 DDPDWIAHGYCSML
+75 DDPDRVANDYSSML

-94 DGKIVDGKEITT
+94 DGKVVNGSWVVT
-106 HKTYKIN
+106 HKTYKIK

-120 KYPPDAKGKNDG
+120 RYPPDAKGKKDG
-132 LLVETLYSTNTIFE
+132 LLIETLTSTNTIFDGVDE
-146 GEGRAIINDVPPAET
+146 DKAVLNDVPPVET

-169 LKLICFFTEVEKLY
+169 LKLICFFTEVQKLY
-183 DLSEGQG
+183 DVGDG
-190 LRDDFNLKFTGALA
+190 ARDDFHLKFTGALA
-204 RLDEQEYPTD
+204 RLDEQEYQTD
-214 LLDRFH
+214 LLDQFH

-228 DTAEV
+228 DTTEI
-233 KNRLKIARQRKNLE
+233 KKRLKIARQRKNLKA
-247 VGKNVYGIKDLASC
+247 GKNVYGIKDLASC
-261 LYVKSIPAYDLLK
+261 LDVKSIPAYDLLK
-274 PEEDAAVD
+274 PEEDATPDVEVD
-282 AQQLAEDS
+282 LTAT

-296 LIDGNTFDTIE
+296 LISGDVFDTID

-315 KPIFTTR
+315 EPIFTSR

-353 DWKCETSVPTLY
+353 DWKCQNSVPTLY

-375 KKVRSSILM
+375 KKLRSSILM
-384 QYYDINN
+384 QYYDVNN
-391 PQNNTYKGHRHFTLT
+391 PENNTYKGHRHFTLT

-424 AKEHGKKAAED
+424 AKEHGKKASDD

-449 RIEKQTG
+449 KIEKKTG

-504 KGNGNKGSSGSSF
+504 KGNGAKGSSGSSF

-539 PGDKNLQSSIEFDK
+539 SGDKNLQSSIEFDK

-570 NEDGEWSNYPFLKQ
+570 NEEGEWSNYPFLKQ

-598 QEEIRQMANDKQVR
+598 QEEIRQLAKDKQVR

-631 VKEGLIIKE
+631 VKEKLIVKDRE
-640 RQAGCW
+640 TFCW
-646 SCKKPISTEG
+646 SCKKPISSDG
-656 DEICDKCKTGIIC
+656 DEKCGTCKSGIIC
-669 TNVSD
+669 TNVND
-674 ITGKECGKC
+674 NTGEECGKC

>member
-1 MRTRDDLKRW
+1 MRTRDDLERW
-11 KNYGYVMAPSNPRTK
+11 RNFGFVMTPSDPETKAPITK
-26 QPKTAFLGNY
+26 EGKHFFDWTDDQLEIARRLAFY
-36 NNDGTKKFE
+36 Q
-45 HKKDWPDDE
+45 
-54 LMKAECLTKYERES
+54 RES
-68 KTYTVDF
+68 GVYTVDF
-75 DDPDWIAHGYCSML
+75 DDPDRVAHGYSSML

-94 DGKIVDGKEITT
+94 DGKVVNGSWLVT

-113 GAGAVKF
+113 GAGALKF
-120 KYPPDAKGKNDG
+120 RYPLDAKGKEDG
-132 LLVETLYSTNTIFE
+132 LLIETLYSTNTIFDGVDDE
-146 GEGRAIINDVPPAET
+146 KAVLNDVPPVET

-183 DLSEGQG
+183 DIGEGA
-190 LRDDFNLKFTGALA
+190 RDDFHLKFTGALA
-204 RLDEQEYPTD
+204 RLAEPDYPTD
-214 LLDRFH
+214 LLDKFH

-228 DTAEV
+228 DTTEI
-233 KNRLKIARQRKNLE
+233 KKRLKVARQRKNLDAD
-247 VGKNVYGIKDLASC
+247 KNVYGIKDLASH
-261 LYVKSIPAYDLLK
+261 LNVKSIPAYDLLK
-274 PEEDAAVD
+274 PTEMDSNEPIEYVD
-282 AQQLAEDS
+282 S
-290 DPKEYP
+290 TDPKEYP
-296 LIDGNTFDTIE
+296 LISGDVFDTIE

-315 KPIFTTR
+315 EPILTTR

-353 DWKCETSVPTLY
+353 GWKCETSVPTLY

-384 QYYDINN
+384 QYYDVNN
-391 PQNNTYKGHRHFTLT
+391 PQNNTFKGDRHFTLT

-412 NGFKYGFKSVAV
+412 NGFKYGFKSIAV

-435 YGRRGREFIESLLY
+435 YGRRGREFIENLLFK
-449 RIEKQTG
+449 IEKRTG

-463 DNMSRLATF
+463 DNMSRLATI

-479 WHPFINWGIDLK
+479 WHPFINWGIDMK

-504 KGNGNKGSSGSSF
+504 KGGNNKGSSGSSF
-517 IGRLLDTSIQLTKLE
+517 IGRLLDTSIALRKLD
-532 NDYRFEM
+532 NDYRFDM
-539 PGDKNLQSSIEFDK
+539 KGDKNLQSSIEFDK

-570 NEDGEWSNYPFLKQ
+570 NEDGQWRNYPYLKQ
-584 ISFEILKLHNQGLS
+584 ISFEILKLSEQGFNQEQL
-598 QEEIRQMANDKQVR
+598 RQMAKDKEIK
-612 DANDNDYSASSV
+612 DSSGDSYSSSSV

-631 VKEGLIIKE
+631 VNLGLIE
-640 RQAGCW
+640 RKAHCW

-656 DEICDKCKTGIIC
+656 DKKCPKCNSGIIC
-669 TNVSD
+669 TNEND
-674 ITGKECGKC
+674 KTGKECGKC
-683 RCEKPK
+683 VCQNPK

>member
-1 MRTRDDLKRW
+1 MRTRDDLERW
-11 KNYGYVMAPSNPRTK
+11 RNFGFVMTPSDPETKAPITK
-26 QPKTAFLGNY
+26 DGKHFFDWTDDQLEIARRLAFY
-36 NNDGTKKFE
+36 Q
-45 HKKDWPDDE
+45 
-54 LMKAECLTKYERES
+54 RES
-68 KTYTVDF
+68 GVYTVDF
-75 DDPDWIAHGYCSML
+75 DDPDRVAHGYSSML

-94 DGKIVDGKEITT
+94 DGKVVNGSWLVT

-113 GAGAVKF
+113 GAGALKF
-120 KYPPDAKGKNDG
+120 RYPQDAKGKEDG
-132 LLVETLYSTNTIFE
+132 LLIETLYSTNTIFDGVDE
-146 GEGRAIINDVPPAET
+146 EKAVLNDVPPVET

-183 DLSEGQG
+183 DVGEGARDNFQ
-190 LRDDFNLKFTGALA
+190 LRLTGCLA
-204 RLDEQEYPTD
+204 RLDTHEYPTD

-228 DTAEV
+228 DTEEI
-233 KNRLKIARQRKNLE
+233 KKRLKIARQRKNLE
-247 VGKNVYGIKDLASC
+247 AAKNVYGIKDLASY
-261 LYVKSIPAYDLLK
+261 LKVKSIPAYDLLK

-282 AQQLAEDS
+282 AQEAMEDS
-290 DPKEYP
+290 DPNQYP

-353 DWKCETSVPTLY
+353 GWECETPVPTLY

-375 KKVRSSILM
+375 KGVRSSILN
-384 QYYDINN
+384 QYYDVNN
-391 PQNNTYKGHRHFTLT
+391 PQNSKFRGDRHFTLT

-412 NGFKYGFKSVAV
+412 NGFKYGFKSIAV

-504 KGNGNKGSSGSSF
+504 KGNGSKGSSGSSF

-539 PGDKNLQSSIEFDK
+539 SGDKNLQSSIEFDK

-559 SKWTRKRIITM
+559 SKWTRKRIVTM

-631 VKEGLIIKE
+631 VKEGLIEKKRE
-640 RQAGCW
+640 TRCW
-646 SCKKPISTEG
+646 SCKQPIST
-656 DEICDKCKTGIIC
+656 DEDGSCEKCKTGIPC
-669 TNVSD
+669 SN
-674 ITGKECGKC
+674 CGKC
-683 RCEKPK
+683 ICEKPK

>member
-1 MRTRDDLKRW
+1 MVRSIDDLERW
-11 KNYGYVMAPSNPRTK
+11 KNYGFVMTPSDPETK
-26 QPKTAFLGNY
+26 RPININGKHCFDWSDDQLERARRVAFY
-36 NNDGTKKFE
+36 Q
-45 HKKDWPDDE
+45 
-54 LMKAECLTKYERES
+54 RES
-68 KTYTVDF
+68 GVYTVDF
-75 DDPDWIAHGYCSML
+75 DDPDYVAHGYCSML

-94 DGKIVDGKEITT
+94 DGKSVDGKMIPT

-120 KYPPDAKGKNDG
+120 KYPKDAKGKNDG
-132 LLVETLYSTNTIFE
+132 LLIETLTSTTTIFE
-146 GEGRAIINDVPPAET
+146 GKGGKAVLNDVPPAET

-169 LKLICFFTEVEKLY
+169 LKLICFFTEIEKLY
-183 DLSEGQG
+183 DIGEGA
-190 LRDDFNLKFTGALA
+190 RDDFHLKFTGALA
-204 RLDEQEYPTD
+204 RLDEKEYPTD
-214 LLDRFH
+214 LLNQFH
-220 EQFLINVN
+220 EQFLFNVN
-228 DTAEV
+228 DTAEL

-247 VGKNVYGIKDLASC
+247 AGKNVFGIKDLASH
-261 LYVKSIPAYDLLK
+261 LDVKSIPAYDLLK
-274 PEEDAAVD
+274 PNEIDSNEPLEDLD
-282 AQQLAEDS
+282 AT

-296 LIDGNTFDTIE
+296 LISGDVFDTIE

-315 KPIFTTR
+315 EPIFTTR

-344 AMASGQEFL
+344 AMASGKDFL
-353 DWKCETSVPTLY
+353 DWKCEKSVPTLY

-384 QYYDINN
+384 QYYDVNN
-391 PQNNTYKGHRHFTLT
+391 PANNTYKGHRHFTLT

-424 AKEHGKKAAED
+424 AKEHGKKASED
-435 YGRRGREFIESLLY
+435 YGRRGREFIENLLY
-449 RIEKQTG
+449 KIEKQTG
-456 QKPFYFL
+456 EKPFYFL

-504 KGNGNKGSSGSSF
+504 KGNGSKGSSGSSF

-532 NDYRFEM
+532 NDYRFDM

-584 ISFEILKLHNQGLS
+584 ISFVILGLHNQGLT
-598 QEEIRQMANDKQVR
+598 QEEIRNMAKDKQVR
-612 DANDNDYSASSV
+612 DANDNDYSPSHV

-631 VKEGLIIKE
+631 VKEGLIVKSRE
-640 RQAGCW
+640 TGCW
-646 SCKKPISTEG
+646 SCKKPISTDG

-669 TNVSD
+669 TNVND
-674 ITGKECGKC
+674 KTGKECGKC

>member
-1 MRTRDDLKRW
+1 M
-11 KNYGYVMAPSNPRTK
+11 
-26 QPKTAFLGNY
+26 
-36 NNDGTKKFE
+36 
-45 HKKDWPDDE
+45 
-54 LMKAECLTKYERES
+54 
-68 KTYTVDF
+68 
-75 DDPDWIAHGYCSML
+75 
-89 PDTFT
+89 
-94 DGKIVDGKEITT
+94 
-106 HKTYKIN
+106 
-113 GAGAVKF
+113 
-120 KYPPDAKGKNDG
+120 
-132 LLVETLYSTNTIFE
+132 
-146 GEGRAIINDVPPAET
+146 
-161 NVDELEKK
+161 
-169 LKLICFFTEVEKLY
+169 
-183 DLSEGQG
+183 
-190 LRDDFNLKFTGALA
+190 
-204 RLDEQEYPTD
+204 
-214 LLDRFH
+214 
-220 EQFLINVN
+220 
-228 DTAEV
+228 
-233 KNRLKIARQRKNLE
+233 
-247 VGKNVYGIKDLASC
+247 
-261 LYVKSIPAYDLLK
+261 
-274 PEEDAAVD
+274 
-282 AQQLAEDS
+282 
-290 DPKEYP
+290 
-296 LIDGNTFDTIE
+296 FDTIE

-315 KPIFTTR
+315 EQIFTTR

-344 AMASGQEFL
+344 AMASGKDFL
-353 DWKCETSVPTLY
+353 DWKCEKSVPTLY

-384 QYYDINN
+384 QYYDVNN
-391 PQNNTYKGHRHFTLT
+391 PQNTTYKGHRHFTLT

-424 AKEHGKKAAED
+424 AKEHGKKASED
-435 YGRRGREFIESLLY
+435 YGRRGREFIENLLY
-449 RIEKQTG
+449 KIEKQTG
-456 QKPFYFL
+456 EKPFYFL

-504 KGNGNKGSSGSSF
+504 KGNGSKGSSGSSF

-532 NDYRFEM
+532 NDYRFDM

-584 ISFEILKLHNQGLS
+584 ISFVILGLHNQGLT
-598 QEEIRQMANDKQVR
+598 QEEIRNMAKDKQVR
-612 DANDNDYSASSV
+612 DANDNDYSPSHV

-631 VKEGLIIKE
+631 VKEGLIVKSRE
-640 RQAGCW
+640 TGCW
-646 SCKKPISTEG
+646 SCKKPISTDG

-669 TNVSD
+669 TNVND
-674 ITGKECGKC
+674 KTGKECGKC